1 MATGGGP
8 WTNMISD
15 EIDVDAISL
24 SSGFQWSLDDLG
36 TQTKVA
42 KAVPKRA
49 GNYTHE
55 EDIQLCISWEN
66 ISTDPIIGN
75 EQPGRAYWKRIADH
89 YHANKSFESDRNANS
104 LEHRWST
111 IHKECQKFQR
121 YYDEV
126 ERLHPSGIPY
136 KEHILAAQTLFAKGP
151 LKKSFQ
157 FLHCWLKVRHCQKF
171 QTIDNNRRSHSNMSS
186 NGATEGDDGDDSG
199 RSYSTE
205 PNPNKRP
212 IGKKQ
217 AKERL
222 KTGADA
228 GPYKE
233 AIEELILDK
242 KEEKKLREVRWE
254 EEKKLKEERWKE
266 TKIIHQ
272 QKILLE
278 KEKLMWEQG

>member
-15 EIDVDAISL
+15 EIDVDAISQ

-36 TQTKVA
+36 TQTKAA
-42 KAVPKRA
+42 KVVPKRA

-157 FLHCWLKVRHCQKF
+157 FLHCWHKVRHCQKF
-171 QTIDNNRRSHSNMSS
+171 QTIDNNRRSQSNMSS
-186 NGATEGDDGDDSG
+186 NGGTEGDDGYDSG
-199 RSYSTE
+199 RGYSTE

-217 AKERL
+217 AKARL
-222 KTGADA
+222 KSGADT

-233 AIEELILDK
+233 AVEELILDK
-242 KEEKKLREVRWE
+242 EKGRRRKN
-254 EEKKLKEERWKE
+254 
-266 TKIIHQ
+266 
-272 QKILLE
+272 
-278 KEKLMWEQG
+278 